1 MPKQRECILIQTV
14 TKTHDFDR
22 VPKQLIMLKHSWLLK
37 KIIIIL

>member
-22 VPKQLIMLKHSWLLK
+22 VLKQLI
-37 KIIIIL
+37 ILFYKTSGEQQDYK